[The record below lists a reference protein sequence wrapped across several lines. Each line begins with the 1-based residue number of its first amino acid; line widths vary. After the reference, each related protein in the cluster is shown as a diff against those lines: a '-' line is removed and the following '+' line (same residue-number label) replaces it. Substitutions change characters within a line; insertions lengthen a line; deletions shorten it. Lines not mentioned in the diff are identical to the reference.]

1 MAIVRN
7 VVKTNYY
14 RDSLQLLH
22 LSEEAKKIEGV
33 KDAAV
38 VMATSTNKEILSKL
52 KLLTNEGL
60 SASSTDLIIA
70 VLADS
75 ESAINH
81 GINRIDASLTQP
93 PTASK
98 ARFHTIE
105 AALQSMP
112 DANLAIVSIPGE
124 HARRIVTSL
133 LEKGLNVQ
141 LFSDHVSQ
149 EDEFELKNLAKS
161 KGLLVM
167 GPGAGT
173 SIIAGKA
180 IAFANVVRK
189 GNVGIVAAAGTG
201 LQEVSVLVNDGGLG
215 VSQALGT
222 GGGDV
227 KDQIGGITTL
237 QAIEALERDTST
249 SIIVIV
255 SKPPDPTVKKK
266 ILDYATQ
273 STSKPVVTCFLGAEW
288 SPNTIVNGT
297 RIYSTRTLHAAVLE
311 TLKHVASPATIDSI
325 SMLPNEL
332 FAIVD
337 EVRKGL
343 KARQRY
349 VRGLYTGGTLAY
361 EALVILNQL
370 VGRVYS
376 NAPVNSSFKLRNSSE
391 SFKDSVLDLGE
402 EEFTLGRAHPM
413 IDPTVRQLRLIEE
426 ARDPEVAV
434 IIMDIMLGYGS
445 HPDPAGAMCDSISQ
459 AQMIA
464 KNDDRVLPIL
474 AHVCGTDQDPQRR
487 SDQIGRLQTVGVR
500 TFSTNALMVAASAL
514 ISRRDITLA
523 TLNEFY
529 KQFLDTSQGK

>member
-75 ESAINH
+75 ESAIDH

-93 PTASK
+93 PTSK

-201 LQEVSVLVNDGGLG
+201 LQEVSVLVNEGGLG

-288 SPNTIVNGT
+288 SPNIVNGT

-311 TLKHVASPATIDSI
+311 TLKHASSPAIFDSI

-370 VGRVYS
+370 VGSVYS
-376 NAPVNSSFKLRNSSE
+376 NAPLNSSFKLRNSSE

-445 HPDPAGAMCDSISQ
+445 HVDPAGAICDAISQ

-464 KNDDRVLPIL
+464 KNDHRVLPIL
-474 AHVCGTDQDPQRR
+474 AHVCGTDHDPQRR
-487 SDQIGRLQTVGVR
+487 SDQIARLQKVGVR

-529 KQFLDTSQGK
+529 KQFLDTSHGK